1 MAETDSPLKRLLH
14 TSIKDFAAWLLET
27 EVLEAHTIN
36 VELPGGDLIR
46 TDQLFRVFFSADR
59 SALLHIEFQ
68 GRSSHKPMKWRM
80 LEYMARL
87 ADIDRTVDLASIVF
101 YIGQGAGVQD
111 TGDYAVKAPDGTD
124 SLRWHYRV
132 IHLWKMPAEELLA
145 LDRPGLLPLLGQ
157 TRITQAATL
166 LPAVIIR
173 LKAVEDRELQSR
185 LVTSLVALIDD
196 EGMLTMIEKLVENE
210 ELLLDTPYLRR
221 IREQGREEGREKGR
235 EEGREE
241 GLEQGTRRG
250 RQQAILD
257 IVALRLN
264 PSIETYRAVEKA
276 ITAIDNETV
285 LEELLAAAVQAAT
298 LDDFKTKVDAS
309 AKD

>member
-14 TSIKDFAAWLLET
+14 TSIKDFAAWLLDT
-27 EVLEAHTIN
+27 EVLEAHTVN

-87 ADIDRTVDLASIVF
+87 AEMDRTVDLASIVF
-101 YIGQGAGVQD
+101 YVGHGAGALD
-111 TGDYAVKAPDGTD
+111 SGDYAVKAPDGTD
-124 SLRWHYRV
+124 SLRWQYRV
-132 IHLWKMPAEELLA
+132 IHLWKMSAEELLA

-166 LPAVIIR
+166 LPAVIAR

-185 LVTSLVALIDD
+185 LVTSLVALIAD
-196 EGMLTMIEKLVENE
+196 EGVLTMIEKLVENA

-221 IREQGREEGREKGR
+221 IREQGREQGR
-235 EEGREE
+235 EEGLEQ

-257 IVALRLN
+257 IVTLRLN
-264 PSIETYRAVEKA
+264 PSVTTYRAIEKA
-276 ITAIDNETV
+276 VTSIDNDTL
-285 LEELLAAAVQAAT
+285 LEELLAAAVQVAT
-298 LDDFKTKVDAS
+298 LDEFKTKVDAS
-309 AKD
+309 SKD